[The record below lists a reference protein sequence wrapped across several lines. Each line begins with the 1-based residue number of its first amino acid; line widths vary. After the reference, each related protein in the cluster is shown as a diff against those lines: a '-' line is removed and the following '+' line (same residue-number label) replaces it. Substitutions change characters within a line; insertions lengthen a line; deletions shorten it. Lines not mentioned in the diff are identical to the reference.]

1 MRKLNKLEVEN
12 MIRAYPN
19 SKITKWRKNNYCPFY
34 DAIEIPAN
42 PNDPFDT
49 PSVYPIRK
57 SVAKLL
63 AIDKKI

>member
-1 MRKLNKLEVEN
+1 MIKLNYLEVKNILEK
-12 MIRAYPN
+12 YPQ

-42 PNDPFDT
+42 PDDPFDT

-57 SVAKLL
+57 DVVKLL
-63 AIDKKI
+63 AIDK